1 MSTLLI
7 LRVFI
12 FRSQR
17 VVTLSRNLQVW
28 QIYAHVTLF
37 QTFFKV
43 DFLYFYVKLS
53 AIRRSLGGKSNNYL
67 KVKEL
72 FFENSAE
79 KSWAFSENR
88 KLTVSFKIL
97 PLTETFSSL
106 ILFLREKTIFPKI
119 KYFWK
124 DYSAIVSWRFY
135 IILRSTVLKYKGVH
149 LENIL
154 K

>member
-53 AIRRSLGGKSNNYL
+53 AIRRSLGGKCNNYL

-88 KLTVSFKIL
+88 KVTPSKRNFLKRDFI
-97 PLTETFSSL
+97 
-106 ILFLREKTIFPKI
+106 LREKAIFHKI
-119 KYFWK
+119 KC
-124 DYSAIVSWRFY
+124 S
-135 IILRSTVLKYKGVH
+135 L
-149 LENIL
+149 
-154 K
+154 